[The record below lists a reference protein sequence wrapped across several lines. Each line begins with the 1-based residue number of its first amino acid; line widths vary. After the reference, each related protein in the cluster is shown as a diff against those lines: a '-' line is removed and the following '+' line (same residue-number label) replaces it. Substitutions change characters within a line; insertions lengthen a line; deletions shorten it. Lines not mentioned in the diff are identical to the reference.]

1 MFLPSEK
8 ESTALAHSFVVALK
22 KIKSGALT
30 VFLYGELGSGK
41 SFFVR
46 SLLRI
51 LGFRGHVPSPTYS
64 LLQSYEVVGK
74 TIHHFDL
81 YRLSSAEEW
90 FDLGFDEVVVGPS
103 FNFIE
108 WPERLL
114 GGNFLPDISLKW
126 SYAEQGGRFLVIEG
140 NSELGER
147 LKTIWEKDYQEEAS

>member
-8 ESTALAHSFVVALK
+8 ESTALAHSFLVALK
-22 KIKSGALT
+22 TTKSDALT

-64 LLQSYEVVGK
+64 LLQSYEVAGK

-114 GGNFLPDISLKW
+114 GGNFLSDISLKW
-126 SYAEQGGRFLVIEG
+126 SYAEQGGRFLIIEG

-147 LKTIWEKDYQEEAS
+147 LKTVWEKDYQEEAS